1 MATLQTSRQN
11 SAFTAR
17 SRLKQVVREHSAMQA
32 LLTPAP
38 AIMQTVEKPVASLAG
53 AIDNA
58 LSGTYRQRLS
68 ELDQRQVLLKTI
80 SVYNGWRL
88 VSVQH
93 RPESDLLVAH
103 LMRKNDQR
111 DPAVAVREGRT
122 MQIIMDSVGDMK
134 MQYAR
139 ANTQGVISRWFAKFI
154 DLVKQIT

>member
-1 MATLQTSRQN
+1 MET
-11 SAFTAR
+11 
-17 SRLKQVVREHSAMQA
+17 
-32 LLTPAP
+32 
-38 AIMQTVEKPVASLAG
+38 IEKSVPSLAG

-68 ELDQRQVLLKTI
+68 ELDQRQLLLKTI

-111 DPAVAVREGRT
+111 DPVLAVREGRT

-134 MQYAR
+134 IQYAR
-139 ANTQGVISRWFAKFI
+139 ANTQGVISRWFNKFI
-154 DLVKQIT
+154 ELLKQIT